1 MQGIGSAI
9 GSSLHEGSDSAWREL
24 SDALQDFASRMSAE
38 QAGLPKRGAALL
50 REFAVD
56 EAAEALWD
64 RGTFY

>member
-1 MQGIGSAI
+1 MQGFGSAI
-9 GSSLHEGSDSAWREL
+9 GSALNEGNDSAWREL
-24 SDALQDFASRMSAE
+24 SDALQDFASRLSAE
-38 QAGLPKRGAALL
+38 QSSLPKRGAALL

>member
-9 GSSLHEGSDSAWREL
+9 GSALPEGSDSAWREL

-38 QAGLPKRGAALL
+38 QGGAPKRGAALL